1 MKSLFAYAEG
11 EKKKMTA
18 SVILSVLSVCAGLV
32 PFYCMY
38 KVIGLFA
45 ADTATTDSVIMWSM
59 IALAAYAVKIATFTL
74 STGISHNMAYNVLA
88 GLRRRLADRFLRAP
102 LGNVQN
108 HTIGEIKGMMV
119 DKIENLEPPLAHMI
133 PE

>member
-88 GLRRRLADRFLRAP
+88 GLAVGWRIVFCALRSETYRIIRSEKSR
-102 LGNVQN
+102 G
-108 HTIGEIKGMMV
+108 
-119 DKIENLEPPLAHMI
+119 
-133 PE
+133 